1 MNTVR
6 KILIILIT
14 LLLFNS
20 SFVRMTQISKM
31 NVSIDIE
38 HSAQLVDEDAKIFSY
53 NLKEIGEFNG
63 ATTVVSVAVKDN
75 IAFLADE
82 IQGLIAVNIA
92 DKTNISVL
100 GTYQDADESVYDVLI
115 RDNHAFLAHGR
126 AGFKI
131 VDISDPTNMVAV
143 GAYDDGGT
151 IWSLFIDNNI
161 VYSVDRTS
169 GIEILDISD
178 LANPVEISQYDGHPF
193 DVFVME
199 NYAYIAA
206 GISAGLEIVNLK
218 DIENPRKVAE
228 IDEGIEDA
236 VGIVVSGKYAYLA
249 TRDTGIK
256 VIQISNPNR
265 PKIVG
270 QYKDLGS
277 GRAWDVKLDN
287 RFLYVADEKDGVE
300 ILDIS
305 DPTNPKEIAQ
315 YIDNEIGQS
324 FSLMLEDELIFV
336 ADFADGLEILT
347 WRVAEPNPT
356 PYNYVI
362 VDSGSLNFNHSI
374 GPFEINQFIG
384 NESLGLNLS
393 LFMDVGLT
401 SPINITVEA
410 PERVSAGEETNVK
423 IKLTAEASTFWAA
436 FRGSLSFVTPLG
448 SSDLISLADAG
459 IPEYLNL
466 SAFKTF
472 IGRNLTVNTNLNPV
486 ILWEDTILNY
496 TLSFVM
502 TPMFN
507 ITGSATVSGNINN
520 NGEILA
526 LDWFMDNE
534 EVLVPITIPEEV
546 KDFYSIP
553 LEDFQFNIDDLNLDF
568 YSLKFALNAL
578 GVVELYSWTLNFTDL
593 MLLGGLEASSKNIN
607 SGLETFSPTAENDT
621 TLLHLDG
628 VYPLGNFIV
637 TLHFTGKVSLPPWA
651 IFLSIFGAI
660 VALITPWVLIFS
672 QMRRKKSTQAEPS
685 LTSEIEE
692 PFEEEI

>member
-6 KILIILIT
+6 KILVILIT
-14 LLLFNS
+14 ILLFNS
-20 SFVRMTQISKM
+20 SFVRMTQISRM
-31 NVSIDIE
+31 GALIGIE
-38 HSAQLVDEDAKIFSY
+38 NSAQSEDEQIFSY
-53 NLKEIGEFNG
+53 NLEEIGGFKG
-63 ATTVVSVAVKDN
+63 ATAAVSVAVQDN
-75 IAFLADE
+75 IAFIADQ
-82 IQGLIAVNIA
+82 IQGLIAVNFA

-100 GTYQDADESVYDVLI
+100 GTYQDSDESVYDVLI
-115 RDNHAFLAHGR
+115 KDNHAFLAHGR

-131 VDISDPTNMVAV
+131 VDISDPVNMVEV
-143 GAYDDGGT
+143 GAYDDGGN

-161 VYSVDRTS
+161 VYSVDRTD

-178 LANPVEISQYDGHPF
+178 LTNPVEISHYDGHPF
-193 DVFVME
+193 DVFVKE

-228 IDEGIEDA
+228 IDDGIVDA
-236 VGIVVSGKYAYLA
+236 VGITVSGKYAYLA

-270 QYKDLGS
+270 QHKDLGP

-287 RFLYVADEKDGVE
+287 EFLYIADEKEGVE

-315 YIDNEIGQS
+315 FIDSEIGQA
-324 FSLMLEDELIFV
+324 FSLTLDDKLIFV

-356 PYNYVI
+356 PYNYVV
-362 VDSGSLNFNHSI
+362 VDRGSLNFNHSI

-401 SPINITVEA
+401 SPINITIEA
-410 PERVSAGEETNVK
+410 PERVNAGEKTNVK

-472 IGRNLTVNTNLNPV
+472 IGKNLTVNSILNPV
-486 ILWEDTILNY
+486 VLWEDTILNY
-496 TLSFVM
+496 TISFVM

-507 ITGSATVSGNINN
+507 ITGTATVSGNINN

-546 KDFYSIP
+546 EEFYSIP

-578 GVVELYSWTLNFTDL
+578 GAVELYSWTLNFSDL
-593 MLLGGLEASSKNIN
+593 ALLDGLEGSSKNTNN
-607 SGLETFSPTAENDT
+607 SLEIFNPTAENDT

-628 VYPLGNFIV
+628 VYPLGDFII
-637 TLHFTGKVSLPPWA
+637 TLYFTGKVSLPPWA
-651 IFLSIFGAI
+651 IFLSILGAI
-660 VALITPWVLIFS
+660 LALITPWVLIFS
-672 QMRRKKSTQAEPS
+672 QMRRKKPTQEEPS
-685 LTSEIEE
+685 LTSDIEE
-692 PFEEEI
+692 PFDEEV

>member
-6 KILIILIT
+6 KILVILIT
-14 LLLFNS
+14 ILLFNS
-20 SFVRMTQISKM
+20 SFVRMTQISGM
-31 NVSIDIE
+31 SALVVIE
-38 HSAQLVDEDAKIFSY
+38 NSAQLVVEDEQIFSY
-53 NLKEIGEFNG
+53 NLEEIGEFKG
-63 ATTVVSVAVKDN
+63 VTAAVSVAVKDN
-75 IAFLADE
+75 IAFIADQ
-82 IQGLIAVNIA
+82 IQGLIAVDIA

-115 RDNHAFLAHGR
+115 NGNHAFLAHGR

-131 VDISDPTNMVAV
+131 VDISDPANMVEV
-143 GAYDDGGT
+143 GAYDDGGN

-178 LANPVEISQYDGHPF
+178 LTNPVEISQYDGQPL
-193 DVFVME
+193 DIFVVE

-206 GISAGLEIVNLK
+206 GISGGLEIVKIK
-218 DIENPRKVAE
+218 DIENPRKIAE

-265 PKIVG
+265 PKIVA
-270 QYKDLGS
+270 QYKDLGP
-277 GRAWDVKLDN
+277 GRAWDVKLAN
-287 RFLYVADEKDGVE
+287 GFLYIADEKDGVE

-305 DPTNPKEIAQ
+305 EPTNPKEIAQ
-315 YIDNEIGQS
+315 YIDNEIGLA
-324 FSLMLEDELIFV
+324 FSLVLVDELIFV

-356 PYNYVI
+356 PYDYVI
-362 VDSGSLNFNHSI
+362 VDRGSLNFNHSI

-401 SPINITVEA
+401 SPINITIEA
-410 PERVSAGEETNVK
+410 PERVNAGEETNVK

-472 IGRNLTVNTNLNPV
+472 IGRNLTVNSNLDPV
-486 ILWEDTILNY
+486 MLWEQTILNY
-496 TLSFVM
+496 TIAFVM

-520 NGEILA
+520 NEEILA
-526 LDWFMDNE
+526 LDWFMDKE
-534 EVLVPITIPEEV
+534 EVLVPITIPEDV
-546 KDFYSIP
+546 KEFYSIS

-578 GVVELYSWTLNFTDL
+578 GVVELYSWSLNFSDL
-593 MLLGGLEASSKNIN
+593 TLLGGLEGSSKNSN
-607 SGLETFSPTAENDT
+607 SGSVIFIPTAENDT

-628 VYPLGNFIV
+628 VYPLGSFII
-637 TLHFTGKVSLPPWA
+637 TLYFTGKVSLPPWA
-651 IFLSIFGAI
+651 IVLSILGAI
-660 VALITPWVLIFS
+660 LALITPWVLIFT
-672 QMRRKKSTQAEPS
+672 QMRRKKPTQAEPT
-685 LTSEIEE
+685 LTPETEE
-692 PFEEEI
+692 PVEVED

>member
-6 KILIILIT
+6 KILVILIMI
-14 LLLFNS
+14 LLFNS
-20 SFVRMTQISKM
+20 SFIRMAQISKM
-31 NVSIDIE
+31 DSSINIE
-38 HSAQLVDEDAKIFSY
+38 NSLLFVDEDEKIFSY
-53 NLKEIGEFNG
+53 NLKEIGEFCS
-63 ATTVVSVAVKDN
+63 ATAVVSVAVQDN

-82 IQGLIAVNIA
+82 IQGLIAVNIT
-92 DKTNISVL
+92 DKTNISIL
-100 GTYQDADESVYDVLI
+100 GTYQDADESVYDLLI
-115 RDNHAFLAHGR
+115 KDNHAFLAHGR

-131 VDISDPTNMVAV
+131 VDISDPANMVEV
-143 GAYDDGGT
+143 GAYDDGGNV
-151 IWSLFIDNNI
+151 WSLFIDNST

-178 LANPVEISQYDGHPF
+178 LTNPVEISQYDGHPF
-193 DVFVME
+193 DVFVIE

-218 DIENPRKVAE
+218 DIENPKKVAE
-228 IDEGIEDA
+228 IDEGITDA
-236 VGIVVSGKYAYLA
+236 VGITVSGKYAYLA
-249 TRDTGIK
+249 TRDTGIQI
-256 VIQISNPNR
+256 IQISNPKR

-270 QYKDLGS
+270 QYKDLGP

-287 RFLYVADEKDGVE
+287 GFLYIADEMEGIE

-315 YIDNEIGQS
+315 FIDSEIGKTFSLVLDNE
-324 FSLMLEDELIFV
+324 FIFA
-336 ADFADGLEILT
+336 ADFAEGLEILT
-347 WRVAEPNPT
+347 WRVAKPNPT
-356 PYNYVI
+356 PYDYVV
-362 VDSGSLNFNHSI
+362 VDRGSLNFNHSI
-374 GPFEINQFIG
+374 GPFEINQLLG

-393 LFMDVGLT
+393 LLMDVGLT
-401 SPINITVEA
+401 SPINITIEA
-410 PERVSAGEETNVK
+410 PESVNAGDETNIK

-436 FRGSLSFVTPLG
+436 FRGSLSFITPIG

-459 IPEYLNL
+459 IPEYLNV

-472 IGRNLTVNTNLNPV
+472 IGRNLTTNSNLNSV

-520 NGEILA
+520 NGEIIV

-534 EVLVPITIPEEV
+534 EVIIPITIPEDVEE
-546 KDFYSIP
+546 FYSIP

-578 GVVELYSWTLNFTDL
+578 GLVELYSWTLNFSDL
-593 MLLGGLEASSKNIN
+593 TLLSGLEARSKNIN
-607 SGLETFSPTAENDT
+607 NELEIFNPTAENDT

-628 VYPLGNFIV
+628 IYPLGNFII
-637 TLHFTGKVSLPPWA
+637 TLYFTGKISLPPWA
-651 IFLSIFGAI
+651 IFLSILGTI
-660 VALITPWVLIFS
+660 VALIIPWVLIYS
-672 QMRRKKSTQAEPS
+672 QMKRKKPTQEEPS
-685 LTSEIEE
+685 LTAEIEE
-692 PFEEEI
+692 SFEDEV